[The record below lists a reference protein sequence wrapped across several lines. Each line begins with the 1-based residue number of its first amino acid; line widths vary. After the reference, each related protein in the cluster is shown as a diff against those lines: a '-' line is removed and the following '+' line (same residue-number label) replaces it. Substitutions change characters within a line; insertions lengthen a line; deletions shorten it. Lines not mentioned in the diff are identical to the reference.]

1 MEIKTDKRIRKINKK
16 KSSPKSVEVP
26 LIACLVALFMG
37 TNYECEW
44 FVNGVCSDDEVAS
57 STASLSR
64 DSRRT
69 GTCLYTCPSS
79 ASMIWYQ
86 PNGGD
91 ALPDGHWEGNGTG
104 MIWLCKSTKGK
115 GEDTWIALHAIA
127 QTLCCT
133 MSEKA
138 AQLLV
143 QFYVRAR
150 GQAPL
155 VAIQAPSFPDSYLN
169 ISAFYKKRPV
179 SFIILLR

>member
-1 MEIKTDKRIRKINKK
+1 M
-16 KSSPKSVEVP
+16 
-26 LIACLVALFMG
+26 LCQ
-37 TNYECEW
+37 
-44 FVNGVCSDDEVAS
+44 
-57 STASLSR
+57 TA
-64 DSRRT
+64 T
-69 GTCLYTCPSS
+69 EKVTV
-79 ASMIWYQ
+79 Q
-86 PNGGD
+86 V
-91 ALPDGHWEGNGTG
+91 
-104 MIWLCKSTKGK
+104 WLCKSTKGK

-127 QTLCCT
+127 QTLRCT